1 MYLCLGAVRRRR
13 SPDGIIASFDYHYRY
28 RIIGSGHPMRFC
40 PKNMNIISLNKLTLI
55 SLECDKQIMPRVC
68 FFFCR
73 ERGRVRL
80 SVPPQT
86 HWQMDTCFLGFSV
99 FFLFLVENNPLM
111 QHQHWYG
118 WIHQQCVLGLYIPIM
133 SSHMMAHIYFFW
145 YNFGGYKESL

>member
-1 MYLCLGAVRRRR
+1 MYLWAVRRRR

-28 RIIGSGHPMRFC
+28 RIIGSGHPMRLC

-68 FFFCR
+68 FFSVVKGAGLGCLSPPPNSLTNGYMLFGIFC
-73 ERGRVRL
+73 
-80 SVPPQT
+80 
-86 HWQMDTCFLGFSV
+86 

-133 SSHMMAHIYFFW
+133 SSHMMAHIYFLVQFRR
-145 YNFGGYKESL
+145 L